1 MNEDWKDEIVSY
13 TNELGDD
20 LDMRNAV
27 WAEEKTPTWVV
38 ALQVLGVF
46 AGAVGMTVVL
56 WLFTV
61 LMFLL

>member
-1 MNEDWKDEIVSY
+1 
-13 TNELGDD
+13 
-20 LDMRNAV
+20 MRNAV

-61 LMFLL
+61 LMFLI

>member
-13 TNELGDD
+13 TNEMGDD
-20 LDMRNAV
+20 FDMRNAV
-27 WAEEKTPTWVV
+27 WPKETPAWAV
-38 ALQVLGVF
+38 ALKVLGVI

-61 LMFLL
+61 LMFLI